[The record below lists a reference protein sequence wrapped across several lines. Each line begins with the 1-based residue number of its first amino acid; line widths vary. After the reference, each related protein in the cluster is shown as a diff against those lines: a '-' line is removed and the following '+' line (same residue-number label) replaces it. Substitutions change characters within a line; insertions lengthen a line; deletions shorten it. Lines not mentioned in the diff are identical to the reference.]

1 MKANKLFTALTILSL
16 LVLMGISTIFN
27 NTTKKIFEKP
37 LFIAHAS
44 GGIDGLTYLNSL
56 EALNYNY
63 KIGQRY
69 FEVDFSWTSD
79 NELVLIHDWK
89 FSYNRLFNND
99 TEAAPTEQE
108 FLKMEMR
115 FNHTQLSLKQF
126 SHWMDKHPEAILVA
140 DVKSKNIKGLKKL
153 LATIENPLRRIIP
166 QIYKINN
173 YRKIIDLGFEGKN
186 IMFAMYKTM
195 KLTDEIL
202 EFIKTNALFAISIQP
217 AKEYFQTVLKEI
229 GNTNTYI
236 YSLTIND
243 LKTFNDYRL
252 LGLDGTVTDFLYLK
266 NNEIVT
272 QN

>member
-1 MKANKLFTALTILSL
+1 MNNKLTSL
-16 LVLMGISTIFN
+16 MVVMTLIVIGYYVYQKQQSV
-27 NTTKKIFEKP
+27 KQFERP

-63 KIGQRY
+63 EIGQRY

-79 NELVLIHDWK
+79 DELVLIHDWK
-89 FSYNRLFNND
+89 FTYKRLFNNE
-99 TEAAPTEQE
+99 TEVAPTEQE
-108 FLKMEMR
+108 FLKMRMR
-115 FNHTQLSLKQF
+115 FNQTQLSLKQF
-126 SHWMDKHPEAILVA
+126 SQWINKHPEAILVA
-140 DVKSKNIKGLKKL
+140 DVKAYNIKGLEKL
-153 LATIENPLRRIIP
+153 VATIENPFHRIIP

-173 YRKIIDLGFEGKN
+173 YQKIIDLGFEGEN

-202 EFIKTNALFAISIQP
+202 EFIKTNKLFAISVQP
-217 AKEYFQTVLKEI
+217 AKEYFNTILKEI
-229 GNTNTYI
+229 GNTDTYI

-243 LKTFNDYRL
+243 LKIFNEYRQM
-252 LGLDGTVTDFLYLK
+252 GLDGTVTDFLFLM